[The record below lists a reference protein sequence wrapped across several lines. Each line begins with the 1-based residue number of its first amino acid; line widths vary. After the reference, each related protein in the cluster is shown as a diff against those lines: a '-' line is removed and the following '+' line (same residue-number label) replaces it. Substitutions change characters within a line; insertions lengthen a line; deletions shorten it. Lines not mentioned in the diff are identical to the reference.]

1 MPTGKGRGQ
10 YWATVQGQWKLLASK
25 DLAQARL
32 YDTARDYKEE
42 NDLAKAEPEVAAKLL
57 QSLKD

>member
-1 MPTGKGRGQ
+1 
-10 YWATVQGQWKLLASK
+10 LLASK